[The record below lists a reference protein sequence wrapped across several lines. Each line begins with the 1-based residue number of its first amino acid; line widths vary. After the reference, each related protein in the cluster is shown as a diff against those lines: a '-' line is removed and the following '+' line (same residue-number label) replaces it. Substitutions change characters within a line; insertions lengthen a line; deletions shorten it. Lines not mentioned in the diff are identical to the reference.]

1 MIEISVLIAIII
13 SFVVTFFG
21 LASWIVKCRKVNLVW
36 EDMNKFG
43 KPKNVAGSG
52 GIIVLIG
59 FLLGVLV
66 YIAIRTFFKNNLDLG
81 TVNVTLQIF
90 ALLTVI
96 TIAGIAGLVDDFL
109 GWHHGGLSA
118 KVRILLA
125 IVAAIPLIVINAGES
140 SISIPFLGTVNLGW
154 IYPLILIPVA
164 IAATTTV
171 YNFLAG
177 FNGLEAGLG
186 VLVVGFLS
194 YVAYSTGSAWLGLVG
209 LCMVASLFAF
219 WIFNRTPAKVFPG
232 DVLTYSVGALIG
244 TMAIL
249 GNFEKIAVIVF
260 IPFIIEM
267 ILKTRGG
274 MKPPRKQSFGIPQ
287 KDGSLKL
294 PYDKI
299 YGLTHFSI
307 WFLSKFKKKVYEN
320 DVVYFIYLIQF
331 IFIIIGLF
339 MM

>member
-1 MIEISVLIAIII
+1 MIEALLPLAVVV
-13 SFVVTFFG
+13 SFIVAFLG
-21 LASWIVKCRKVNLVW
+21 LKSWIKKCNKVNLLW

-52 GIIVLIG
+52 GIVVLIG
-59 FLLGVLV
+59 FLIGVLIYV
-66 YIAIRTFFKNNLDLG
+66 AIRTFATGRVDL
-81 TVNVTLQIF
+81 VTLNIF
-90 ALLTVI
+90 SLLTVI
-96 TIAGIAGLVDDFL
+96 TIAGITGLVDDFL
-109 GWHHGGLSA
+109 GWHHGGLS
-118 KVRILLA
+118 VRVRLLLSF
-125 IVAAIPLIVINAGES
+125 VAAIPLVVINAGES
-140 SISIPFLGTVNLGW
+140 EITLPLLGTFNLGL
-154 IYPLILIPVA
+154 IYPLLLIPIG

-186 VLVVGFLS
+186 VIVISFLS
-194 YVAYSTGSAWLGLVG
+194 YVSYVNNSAWLAIVG
-209 LCMVASLFAF
+209 LCMVASLLAF
-219 WIFNRTPAKVFPG
+219 WIFNKTPAKVFPG

-249 GNFEKIAVIVF
+249 GNFERVAIIVF

-267 ILKTRGG
+267 ILKVRGG

-287 KDGSLKL
+287 RDGSLKL

-307 WFLSKFKKKVYEN
+307 WILSKFKKKVYEN
-320 DVVYFIYLIQF
+320 EVVYFIYLIQF
-331 IFIIIGLF
+331 IFIIIGLL
-339 MM
+339 ML

>member
-1 MIEISVLIAIII
+1 MSPILSLAIIV
-13 SFVVTFFG
+13 SFVVTLLG
-21 LASWIVKCRKVNLVW
+21 LGSWIKKCKQVGLLW

-52 GIIVLIG
+52 GIVVLIG
-59 FLLGVLV
+59 FLIGVLTYV
-66 YIAIRTFFKNNLDLG
+66 AFKTFIIGDG
-81 TVNVTLQIF
+81 DSVSVQIF
-90 ALLTVI
+90 ALLSVVA
-96 TIAGIAGLVDDFL
+96 IAGISGLVDDFL

-118 KVRILLA
+118 KVRLGLA
-125 IVAAIPLIVINAGES
+125 VMASIPLIVINAGHD
-140 SISIPFLGTVNLGW
+140 SIALPFFGNVNLGL
-154 IYPLILIPVA
+154 IFPLILIPLA

-177 FNGLEAGLG
+177 FNGLEAGQG
-186 VLVVGFLS
+186 ILVVGFLS
-194 YVAYSTGSAWLGLVG
+194 YVAYVNDSAWLAVIG
-209 LCMVASLFAF
+209 LCMVVSLFAF
-219 WIFNRTPAKVFPG
+219 WLFNKNPAKVFPG

-249 GNFEKIAVIVF
+249 GNFEKIAFIVF
-260 IPFIIEM
+260 IPYIVEM
-267 ILKTRGG
+267 ILKVRGG

-320 DVVYFIYLIQF
+320 DVVYL
-331 IFIIIGLF
+331 IFIIQIIFILIAF
-339 MM
+339 TLI

>member
-1 MIEISVLIAIII
+1 MIDLLLPFAIVV
-13 SFVVTFFG
+13 SFIVTFFG
-21 LASWIVKCRKVNLVW
+21 LTSWIVKCRKVNLVW

-52 GIIVLIG
+52 GIVVLIG
-59 FLLGVLV
+59 FLFGVLF
-66 YIAIRTFFKNNLDLG
+66 YIAIRTYITGRVD
-81 TVNVTLQIF
+81 NVTLSIF
-90 ALLTVI
+90 SLLTVI
-96 TIAGIAGLVDDFL
+96 TIAGITGLVDDFL
-109 GWHHGGLSA
+109 GWHRGGLSA

-125 IVAAIPLIVINAGES
+125 FTAAIPLIVINAGES
-140 SISIPFLGTVNLGW
+140 AVNLPILGNVNLGW
-154 IYPLILIPVA
+154 VYPLILIPVG

-186 VLVVGFLS
+186 VMVIGFLS
-194 YVAYSTGSAWLGLVG
+194 YVSYITGSAWLAVIG
-209 LCMVASLFAF
+209 LCMVAALIAF
-219 WIFNRTPAKVFPG
+219 WIFNKTPAKVFPG

-244 TMAIL
+244 AMAIL
-249 GNFEKIAVIVF
+249 GNFEKIAFVVF

-267 ILKTRGG
+267 ILKVRGG

-294 PYDKI
+294 PYEKI

-307 WFLSKFKKKVYEN
+307 WFLSKFKKKIYEN
-320 DVVYFIYLIQF
+320 DVVYFVYLIQF
-331 IFIIIGLF
+331 IFIIIGLL
-339 MM
+339 ML

>member
-1 MIEISVLIAIII
+1 MIELLLSLAVVI
-13 SFVVTFFG
+13 SFLVTYFG
-21 LASWIVKCRKVNLVW
+21 LRSWIIKCKKVNLVW

-52 GIIVLIG
+52 GIVVLIG
-59 FLLGVLV
+59 FLLGALV
-66 YIAIRTFFKNNLDLG
+66 YVAIRTFLTGRLDI
-81 TVNVTLQIF
+81 VTLNIF
-90 ALLTVI
+90 SLLTVI
-96 TIAGIAGLVDDFL
+96 TIAGITGLVDDFL
-109 GWHHGGLSA
+109 GWHKGGLSA

-125 IVAAIPLIVINAGES
+125 FIAAIPLIVINAGES
-140 SISIPFLGTVNLGW
+140 TIALPFFGSVNLGL
-154 IYPLILIPVA
+154 IYPLILIPVG

-186 VLVVGFLS
+186 VLVIGFLS
-194 YVAYSTGSAWLGLVG
+194 YVSFVTGSAWLALVG
-209 LCMVASLFAF
+209 VCMIVSLLAF
-219 WIFNRTPAKVFPG
+219 WIFNKTPAKVFPG

-249 GNFEKIAVIVF
+249 GNFEKVAAIVF

-267 ILKTRGG
+267 ILKVRGG

-294 PYDKI
+294 PYDRI

-331 IFIIIGLF
+331 IFIIIGLL
-339 MM
+339 ML

>member
-1 MIEISVLIAIII
+1 MNSLMLIVVVI
-13 SFVVTFFG
+13 SFLATYFG
-21 LASWIVKCRKVNLVW
+21 LVAWIKKCNKVGILW

-59 FLLGVLV
+59 FLLGVLS
-66 YIAIRTFFKNNLDLG
+66 YIALRTFSGSKVDII
-81 TVNVTLQIF
+81 TIQIF
-90 ALLTVI
+90 ALLTSVL
-96 TIAGIAGLVDDFL
+96 TVGIIGLIDDFL

-118 KVRILLA
+118 RVRLVL
-125 IVAAIPLIVINAGES
+125 VFLAAIPLVVINAGES
-140 SISIPFLGTVNLGW
+140 TVTLPFFGSVDFGILF
-154 IYPLILIPVA
+154 PLFLIPLG

-186 VLVVGFLS
+186 IMVIGFFS
-194 YVAYSTGSAWLGLVG
+194 YVSYITNSAWLALIG
-209 LCMVASLFAF
+209 LCMVAALFAF
-219 WIFNRTPAKVFPG
+219 WLFNKNPAKVFPG
-232 DVLTYSVGALIG
+232 DVLTYSVGAMVG
-244 TMAIL
+244 GMAIL
-249 GNFEKIAVIVF
+249 GNFEKIAIIVF

-267 ILKTRGG
+267 VLKLRGG

-299 YGLTHFSI
+299 YGLSHFSI

-320 DVVYFIYLIQF
+320 DVVYL
-331 IFIIIGLF
+331 IFIIQILF
-339 MM
+339 ILLGFLML

>member
-1 MIEISVLIAIII
+1 MIEQLVFAAIIV

-21 LASWIVKCRKVNLVW
+21 LISWIKKCKKVGLLW

-52 GIIVLIG
+52 GIVVLIG
-59 FLLGVLV
+59 FLLGTLT
-66 YIAIRTFFKNNLDLG
+66 YIAIRTFLTGRLEI
-81 TVNVTLQIF
+81 VTLDIF
-90 ALLTVI
+90 SLLTVI

-118 KVRILLA
+118 KVRIALA
-125 IVAAIPLIVINAGES
+125 FAAAIPLIVINAGDS
-140 SISIPFLGTVNLGW
+140 VVSIPFFGSVNLGW
-154 IYPLILIPVA
+154 FYPLLLIPLG

-186 VLVVGFLS
+186 VLVIGFLS
-194 YVAYSTGSAWLGLVG
+194 YVSFVSGSAWLALIG
-209 LCMVASLFAF
+209 LCMTVSLLAF
-219 WIFNRTPAKVFPG
+219 WIFNKTPARVFPG

-249 GNFEKIAVIVF
+249 GNFEKIALIVF

-267 ILKTRGG
+267 ILKVRGG

-294 PYDKI
+294 PYEKI

-331 IFIIIGLF
+331 IFIIIGLL
-339 MM
+339 ML

>member
-1 MIEISVLIAIII
+1 MIEAILPLAILI
-13 SFVVTFFG
+13 SFAVAFFG
-21 LASWIVKCRKVNLVW
+21 LRSWISKCRKINLVW

-52 GIIVLIG
+52 GIVVLIG
-59 FLLGVLV
+59 FLLGVLF
-66 YIAIRTFFKNNLDLG
+66 YIAIRTFATGRID
-81 TVNVTLQIF
+81 VITLYIF
-90 ALLTVI
+90 SLLTVI
-96 TIAGIAGLVDDFL
+96 TIAGITGLVDDFL
-109 GWHHGGLSA
+109 GWHHGGVSA
-118 KVRILLA
+118 RVRLILA
-125 IVAAIPLIVINAGES
+125 FAAAIPLIVINAGES
-140 SISIPFLGTVNLGW
+140 TINLPLLGTINLGLL
-154 IYPLILIPVA
+154 YPLLLIPVG

-186 VLVVGFLS
+186 VMVIGFLS
-194 YVAYSTGSAWLGLVG
+194 YVAYVNNSAWLSMVG
-209 LCMVASLFAF
+209 FCMVASLLAF
-219 WIFNRTPAKVFPG
+219 WIFNKTPAKVFPG

-249 GNFEKIAVIVF
+249 GNFEKVAIIVF
-260 IPFIIEM
+260 IPFMIEM
-267 ILKTRGG
+267 VLKTRGG

-320 DVVYFIYLIQF
+320 EVVYFIYFIQF
-331 IFIIIGLF
+331 IFIIIGLL
-339 MM
+339 ML

>member
-1 MIEISVLIAIII
+1 MIEALLPLAVVV
-13 SFVVTFFG
+13 SFVVSFLG
-21 LASWIVKCRKVNLVW
+21 LKSWIKKCNKVNLLW

-59 FLLGVLV
+59 FLIGALV
-66 YIAIRTFFKNNLDLG
+66 YIAIRTFATGRVDL
-81 TVNVTLQIF
+81 VTLYIF
-90 ALLTVI
+90 SLLTVI
-96 TIAGIAGLVDDFL
+96 TIAGITGLVDDFL

-125 IVAAIPLIVINAGES
+125 FVAAIPLVVINAGES
-140 SISIPFLGTVNLGW
+140 SINLLLLGTVNLGLL
-154 IYPLILIPVA
+154 YPLILIPVG

-186 VLVVGFLS
+186 VMVISFLS
-194 YVAYSTGSAWLGLVG
+194 FVAYVNNSAWLAMVG
-209 LCMVASLFAF
+209 LCMVAALIAF
-219 WIFNRTPAKVFPG
+219 WIFNKTPAKVFPG

-249 GNFEKIAVIVF
+249 GNFERVAIIVF
-260 IPFIIEM
+260 VPFIVEM
-267 ILKTRGG
+267 ILKIRGG

-294 PYDKI
+294 PYSKI

-331 IFIIIGLF
+331 IFIIIGLL
-339 MM
+339 ML

>member
-1 MIEISVLIAIII
+1 MIESSVLIAIIV
-13 SFVVTFFG
+13 SFVVTFLG
-21 LASWIVKCRKVNLVW
+21 LISWITKCKKVGLVW

-66 YIAIRTFFKNNLDLG
+66 YIAIRTFLTGRID
-81 TVNVTLQIF
+81 VVTLQIF
-90 ALLTVI
+90 SLLTVI
-96 TIAGIAGLVDDFL
+96 TIAGITGLVDDFL
-109 GWHHGGLSA
+109 GWHHGGLSV
-118 KVRILLA
+118 KVRLVLA
-125 IVAAIPLIVINAGES
+125 FAAAIPLVVINAGES
-140 SISIPFLGTVNLGW
+140 SISIPILGTINLGL
-154 IYPLILIPVA
+154 IYPLILIPFG
-164 IAATTTV
+164 IAATMTV

-186 VLVVGFLS
+186 ILVIGFLS
-194 YVAYSTGSAWLGLVG
+194 YVSYVTGSAWLGLIG
-209 LCMVASLFAF
+209 LCMVATLLAF
-219 WIFNRTPAKVFPG
+219 WIFNKTPAKVFPG

-244 TMAIL
+244 VMAIL
-249 GNFEKIAVIVF
+249 GNFEKIAVVVF
-260 IPFIIEM
+260 VPFIIEM
-267 ILKTRGG
+267 ILKVRGG

-331 IFIIIGLF
+331 IFIIIGL
-339 MM
+339 MML